1 MILNLVRRNMKLYFR
16 DKATVFFSMMGV
28 FVIFGLYILFLGE
41 LIEGAGGVAGDAAR
55 FLTDSWIMAGVIATS
70 TVTTTLGSLGQMVD
84 DLTKKVI
91 RDFETAPIKRWK
103 IVISYVISA
112 NIIGIIMSTLT
123 FVLAEAYILYYGGS
137 IVSFVALMK
146 VLGMI
151 ILSTFVSSS
160 FLFFFVSLV
169 KTMNAFSVISTI
181 VGSLIGFLMGIY
193 VPMGSLPPAVQFF
206 IKIFPPSHSASI
218 LRQIMV
224 NEAFELQYVPRE
236 VTELLGIHF
245 YFGDTLFP
253 QWASLLVLIA
263 TAVLFFGLSVI
274 VTTKRKRNS

>member
-1 MILNLVRRNMKLYFR
+1 
-16 DKATVFFSMMGV
+16 
-28 FVIFGLYILFLGE
+28 
-41 LIEGAGGVAGDAAR
+41 
-55 FLTDSWIMAGVIATS
+55 
-70 TVTTTLGSLGQMVD
+70 
-84 DLTKKVI
+84 
-91 RDFETAPIKRWK
+91 
-103 IVISYVISA
+103 
-112 NIIGIIMSTLT
+112 
-123 FVLAEAYILYYGGS
+123 
-137 IVSFVALMK
+137 
-146 VLGMI
+146 MI

-253 QWASLLVLIA
+253 LWASLLVLFA

>member
-28 FVIFGLYILFLGE
+28 FVIFGLYILFLGK
-41 LIEGAGGVAGDAAR
+41 LIEGAGGVAGEAAR

-70 TVTTTLGSLGQMVD
+70 TVTTTLGALGQMVD

-112 NIIGIIMSTLT
+112 NIIGIIMSVLT
-123 FVLAEAYILYYGGS
+123 FVMAEAYILYYGGS
-137 IVSFVALMK
+137 IVGFYALLK
-146 VLGMI
+146 ILGMI

-160 FLFFFVSLV
+160 FLYFFVSLV

-253 QWASLLVLIA
+253 LWASLLVLFA